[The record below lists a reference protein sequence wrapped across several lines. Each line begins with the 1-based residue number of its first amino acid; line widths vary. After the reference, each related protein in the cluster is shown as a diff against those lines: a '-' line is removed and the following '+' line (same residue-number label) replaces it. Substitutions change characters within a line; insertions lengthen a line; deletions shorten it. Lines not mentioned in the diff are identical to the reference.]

1 MMPRRVITATAV
13 IMAALVPIGRAS
25 ARGSAETGLA
35 EGNSV
40 FSRIDNKISFYR
52 TFGATGPGH
61 WSRNADGSINGKTE
75 KQAYSFTH
83 SDVWDYGTNYLDV
96 SVYKSGRNDP
106 AAPCKNAPSAARSG
120 RPPNRSIHGR
130 CQGQTEVYVVAR
142 STLGLNDVLN
152 TGTLTRGPLK
162 NISLEY
168 GFDLNHQ
175 NDYNAER
182 KRALVAGL
190 RFDFSLPN
198 KGSLK
203 IAPLVY
209 YEFSNHSTLLECG
222 ERNSPIS
229 GINCDANGRKHFKP
243 TWSLESSYSLNLDA
257 IQGLEHFAISGR
269 ATLRGPK
276 GNQNSP
282 LGRASGGRPTK
293 LEINSEPLRIIF
305 DASGA
310 WVGPHYSH
318 RVDLW
323 VAYRYWHN
331 KFGLDADE
339 SSTCFTN
346 IPGESNG
353 TCSESSL
360 SAGLTVSL

>member
-1 MMPRRVITATAV
+1 MPSRRVIAATAV
-13 IMAALVPIGRAS
+13 IMAALVPIGPASARAS
-25 ARGSAETGLA
+25 AESGLA
-35 EGNSV
+35 EHNSV

-52 TFGATGPGH
+52 IVGATGPGH

-96 SVYKSGRNDP
+96 SVYTSGRNDP
-106 AAPCKNAPSAARSG
+106 AAPCKNARSAAHSG
-120 RPPNRSIHGR
+120 RPPDISIRGR
-130 CQGQTEVYVVAR
+130 CKGQTEVYVVAR
-142 STLGLNDVLN
+142 STFGLSKIFN
-152 TGTLTRGPLK
+152 TGRHAAGPLK
-162 NISLEY
+162 NISLEL

-190 RFDFSLPN
+190 RFDLPLSN
-198 KGSLK
+198 QGSLK

-229 GINCDANGRKHFKP
+229 GVNCEANGRKHFKP

-257 IQGLEHFAISGR
+257 IEGLEHFAISGR
-269 ATLRGPK
+269 VTLRGPK

-310 WVGPHYSH
+310 WAGPRYSH
-318 RVDLW
+318 RVDVW

-339 SSTCFTN
+339 SSTCFTD

-353 TCSESSL
+353 SCSESSL
-360 SAGLTVSL
+360 SAGVTVSL